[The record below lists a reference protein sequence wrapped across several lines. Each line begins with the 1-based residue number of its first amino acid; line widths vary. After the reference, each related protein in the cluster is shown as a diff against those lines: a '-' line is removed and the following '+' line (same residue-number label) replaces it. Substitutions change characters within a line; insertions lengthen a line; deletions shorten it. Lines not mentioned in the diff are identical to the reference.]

1 MIFGVIEIAQVEKYY
16 ARKSLS
22 VAPDQGPSHFVPT
35 MKFVH
40 LGKNWIYFGP
50 FIGICHPLTISFRYK
65 TRLLFMNSDH

>member
-50 FIGICHPLTISFRYK
+50 FIGIC
-65 TRLLFMNSDH
+65 